1 MIRWTLA
8 DLDGERIE
16 CVRELGRAIRSMEAI
31 FLGLVPILEK
41 RGDPDAADDN
51 CKLIAKLLADALNEL
66 ERIESVRRSLE
77 SW

>member
-31 FLGLVPILEK
+31 LE
-41 RGDPDAADDN
+41 RMGDPDADDN